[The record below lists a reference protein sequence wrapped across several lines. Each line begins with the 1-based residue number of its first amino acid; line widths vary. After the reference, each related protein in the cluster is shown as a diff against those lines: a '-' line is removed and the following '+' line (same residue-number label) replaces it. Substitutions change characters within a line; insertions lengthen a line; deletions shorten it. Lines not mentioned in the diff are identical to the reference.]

1 MQPSN
6 EAMEIKKATENDIPF
21 LVETIVAAEKSG
33 TSVFSYAT
41 LFEVNENKVKEVLTE
56 ILSEDIVG
64 QELCVSDFLIAYV
77 DGIPAG
83 AVCGWIEGAE
93 GPSNILKSNVL
104 MFGFGK
110 EHFGKVLSKAH
121 LMEPLTISREE
132 GSLQLESIYV
142 SEKFRGM
149 GIVKALIDAHLASQK
164 GKNPEVSKAQII
176 LAKDNDSALRAYE
189 KAGFNMVLEKFQPN
203 AEILKYLPTQ
213 HKILME
219 KQF

>member
-1 MQPSN
+1 
-6 EAMEIKKATENDIPF
+6 MEIKKATESDIPF
-21 LVETIVAAEKSG
+21 LVETIIAAEKSG
-33 TSVFSYAT
+33 TSVFSYST
-41 LFEVNENKVKEVLTE
+41 LFELEEIKVKEILTE
-56 ILSEDIVG
+56 ILSEDIQG
-64 QELCVSDFLIAYV
+64 QELCVSDFLIAFV
-77 DGIPAG
+77 DGVPAG
-83 AVCGWIEGAE
+83 AICGWVEGRE

-110 EHFGKVLSKAH
+110 EHFGKVLNKAH

-132 GSLQLESIYV
+132 GCLQLESIYV

-149 GIVKALIDAHLASQK
+149 GIVNALIDAHLLNSKQH
-164 GKNPEVSKAQII
+164 NPAVSKAQII
-176 LAKDNDSALRAYE
+176 LAKDNDAALRAYE

>member
-1 MQPSN
+1 MQPN
-6 EAMEIKKATENDIPF
+6 KEAIEIKKATENDISF

-41 LFEVNENKVKEVLTE
+41 LFEMDENKVKDILSE

-64 QELCVSDFLIAYV
+64 QELCVSDFLIASV
-77 DGIPAG
+77 DGVPAG
-83 AVCGWIEGAE
+83 AICGWIEGAE
-93 GPSNILKSNVL
+93 GPSTILKSNVL

-110 EHFGKVLSKAH
+110 EHFGKVLSKAP
-121 LMEPLTISREE
+121 LMEPLTITREE
-132 GSLQLESIYV
+132 GCLQLESIYV
-142 SEKFRGM
+142 SEKFRGK
-149 GIVKALIDAHLASQK
+149 GIVNALIAAHLSNHKQQT
-164 GKNPEVSKAQII
+164 PEVLKAQII
-176 LAKDNDSALRAYE
+176 LAKDNDSALKAYE
-189 KAGFNMVLEKFQPN
+189 KAGFKVVLEKFQPN

>member
-6 EAMEIKKATENDIPF
+6 EVMEIKKGTENDIPF

-41 LFEVNENKVKEVLTE
+41 LFEMDEYKVKEVLTE

-77 DGIPAG
+77 NGIPAG

-93 GPSNILKSNVL
+93 GPSAILKSNVL

-110 EHFGKVLSKAH
+110 EHFGKVLSKAS
-121 LMEPLTISREE
+121 LMEPLTIARED
-132 GSLQLESIYV
+132 GCLQLESIYV
-142 SEKFRGM
+142 AEKYRGK
-149 GIVKALIDAHLASQK
+149 GIVNAIIEAHLSNHKQQNLA
-164 GKNPEVSKAQII
+164 VSKAQII
-176 LAKDNDSALRAYE
+176 LAKDNDSALKAYE
-189 KAGFNMVLEKFQPN
+189 KAGFKVVLEKFQPN
-203 AEILKYLPTQ
+203 TEILKYLPTQ